1 MEDKLLKELNN
12 KYMILRNYCLNNLNN
27 NDFKELIDLFDKAY
41 YESLRQINNINVRI
55 MLDKEDDIGSKIFNG
70 NSLDKK
76 FVTTGSLLYL
86 LGISPVIASNLGLF
100 TSFLNAIIIGCVNRK
115 VLNDMD
121 KDINSDKDVILYK
134 NNLNINLRLKNGY
147 IQFIGF
153 LIDEE
158 LATTLDEVEKIF
170 SRPKRNI
177 PVDIIFLQAKTSE
190 TYDLGEILKF
200 NIEEKEINQGVGQ
213 LTTFTQ

>member
-70 NSLDKK
+70 NSIDKK

-147 IQFIGF
+147 IKFIGF
-153 LIDEE
+153 LIDE
-158 LATTLDEVEKIF
+158 LN
-170 SRPKRNI
+170 NI
-177 PVDIIFLQAKTSE
+177 KFRIDTNSLNIYNKDSIKNYIKTH
-190 TYDLGEILKF
+190 I
-200 NIEEKEINQGVGQ
+200 
-213 LTTFTQ
+213 